1 MKTMREIYVIKA
13 MIFSI
18 KWVSILELIL
28 LLIVVMD
35 VLNAHELLLVA
46 NFVEMYYLYAF
57 YLLCG
62 LKHLQ

>member
-1 MKTMREIYVIKA
+1 MREIYVIKA

>member
-1 MKTMREIYVIKA
+1 MREIYVIKA

-35 VLNAHELLLVA
+35 VLNAHELLFVA